1 MEEGALL
8 QIFKTATYSTIFP
21 HRSPYPPFPISSSS
35 ALSLTICLRPAHTMR
50 SRAGDFGSEMTNS
63 LREILVG
70 ATQPW
75 TWPLMLREGA
85 LLAELWDQFSSLCS
99 EGDCRERSCRI
110 CEVSTLSAEMRL
122 CFGFSGSWI

>member
-21 HRSPYPPFPISSSS
+21 RHSLYPPFPISSSS
-35 ALSLTICLRPAHTMR
+35 TLSLTICLRPAHTTR
-50 SRAGDFGSEMTNS
+50 SRAEAFRSEMTNS
-63 LREILVG
+63 LREIQVG
-70 ATQPW
+70 AKQPW
-75 TWPLMLREGA
+75 MWPVMLREGA

-99 EGDCRERSCRI
+99 EGDHRERSCRV
-110 CEVSTLSAEMRL
+110 CEVSTLPAEMSL